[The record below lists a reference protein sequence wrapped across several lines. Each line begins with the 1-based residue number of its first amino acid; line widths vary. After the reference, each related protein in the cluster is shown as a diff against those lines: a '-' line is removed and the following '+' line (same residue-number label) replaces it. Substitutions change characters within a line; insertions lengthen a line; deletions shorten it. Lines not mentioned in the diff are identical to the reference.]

1 MNLELLEEALQ
12 NENNLNII
20 NTNIQEI
27 KAKKNDILQQL
38 GLKKHNLKEFH
49 SKLKDYRYIDDI
61 KDLNFGYNIRWISL
75 KSIDDIKI
83 TNGAVLCDIKILD
96 KGVALCL
103 KTYNNK
109 YFTIYLNENLVF
121 QKLSQEQIVIL
132 NALKLLIN
140 NKNNK

>member
-1 MNLELLEEALQ
+1 MNLELLQEAI
-12 NENNLNII
+12 ENDDNLSII

-38 GLKKHNLKEFH
+38 GLIKTELKLFN

-61 KDLNFGYNIRWISL
+61 KDLNFGSNIRWISL
-75 KSIDDIKI
+75 NSIDNIKI

-96 KGVALCL
+96 KGVGLCL
-103 KTYNNK
+103 KTFNNK

-121 QKLSQEQIVIL
+121 QKISDQEKIL
-132 NALKLLIN
+132 LKAIN
-140 NKNNK
+140 YLNK